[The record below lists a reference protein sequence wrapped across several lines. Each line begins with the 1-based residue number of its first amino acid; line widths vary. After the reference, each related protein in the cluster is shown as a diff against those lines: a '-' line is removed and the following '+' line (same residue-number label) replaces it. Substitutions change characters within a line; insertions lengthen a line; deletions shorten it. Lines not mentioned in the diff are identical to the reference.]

1 MRAYGHTRFDGYD
14 TDGHIKAGRARENL
28 VAEDEIDAGEYEHV
42 AYRYEDDSN
51 TCWPDCPFC
60 YESYTEVGT
69 WPYTQRR
76 RVL

>member
-1 MRAYGHTRFDGYD
+1 MRAYGNVRFDGYD
-14 TDGHIKAGRARENL
+14 TDGYIKAGRARENL
-28 VAEDEIDAGEYEHV
+28 IAEDEIDAGEYDHAMYEH
-42 AYRYEDDSN
+42 D